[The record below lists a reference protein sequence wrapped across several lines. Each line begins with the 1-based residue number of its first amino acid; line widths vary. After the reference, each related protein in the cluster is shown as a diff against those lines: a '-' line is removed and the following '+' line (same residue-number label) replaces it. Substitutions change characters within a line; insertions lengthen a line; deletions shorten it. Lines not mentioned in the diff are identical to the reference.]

1 LSFWTIF
8 GRRFFGGRVSSGGF
22 PGRGFLRAV
31 FPAAA
36 GLDGRT
42 VADLS
47 GRFSPG
53 GFSGRGHGSKNGQNL
68 VISAPT
74 GEPKS
79 PKTRSKNHFF
89 SENGDCAPLFVHRN
103 AIFV

>member
-22 PGRGFLRAV
+22 SGRGFLRAG

-36 GLDGRT
+36 GLDGCT

-47 GRFSPG
+47 GRFSAA
-53 GFSGRGHGSKNGQNL
+53 GFPAAARGSKTGQNS
-68 VISAPT
+68 IFSAPT
-74 GEPKS
+74 EGPKS
-79 PKTRSKNHFF
+79 PKTRSKNPPI
-89 SENGDCAPLFVHRN
+89 SKNGDCAPLFVHRN